1 MVVAVMFIRGKGKK
15 KSLLNESPSVK
26 DIKFLGQSTVFS
38 WSYSLKQN
46 EITACQIELFKKGF
60 DQLKLKKI
68 GIFKQR
74 LKVMLHETIRDDDF

>member
-1 MVVAVMFIRGKGKK
+1 MVVAMVFIRGKSKK

-46 EITACQIELFKKGF
+46 EITARQIE
-60 DQLKLKKI
+60 
-68 GIFKQR
+68 
-74 LKVMLHETIRDDDF
+74 

>member
-1 MVVAVMFIRGKGKK
+1 MDKIYLFTTESMIGKTRLHKNVLFAVVFIRGKSKK

-46 EITACQIELFKKGF
+46 EIIACQIE
-60 DQLKLKKI
+60 
-68 GIFKQR
+68 
-74 LKVMLHETIRDDDF
+74 